1 MSSVG
6 FSKSF
11 AVINE
16 SAPVALSIW
25 NKSASLP
32 PTIENDIVG
41 LSVEKTVEES
51 TSKLHVPLATSE
63 TSIGLTGGVTVTVA
77 PAEDVPITPLA
88 SVNARSKINFF
99 FVRNKKV
106 VLSWMIFTVVL
117 LQLKSRSGRPRT
129 QNEQPNRAWGKYE
142 VGIQT
147 CQTT

>member
-1 MSSVG
+1 M
-6 FSKSF
+6 
-11 AVINE
+11 
-16 SAPVALSIW
+16 
-25 NKSASLP
+25 
-32 PTIENDIVG
+32 
-41 LSVEKTVEES
+41 
-51 TSKLHVPLATSE
+51 
-63 TSIGLTGGVTVTVA
+63 TVA
-77 PAEDVPITPLA
+77 PADDVPITPLA
-88 SVNARSKINFF
+88 SVNARSKITFF